1 MIILYKYLFNSNYY
15 FIYIISTF
23 LFIYYSLFFLF
34 YYLLQITFFL
44 FRIISFILCFGGLW
58 SLKIDEEDSCKFK
71 YECTK
76 GICLCKCCDFYLS
89 QCECCCN
96 DCDCE
101 CESGKNFSSLM
112 YFMFKMC

>member
-1 MIILYKYLFNSNYY
+1 M
-15 FIYIISTF
+15 
-23 LFIYYSLFFLF
+23 FIYYSLFFLF

-76 GICLCKCCDFYLS
+76 GICLCKCCDFYFS

-101 CESGKNFSSLM
+101 CECGKNFTSFLRNILCLKCARDNYDYSN
-112 YFMFKMC
+112 FDFIHNIDE